1 MRGEGRGSGSQLCV
15 VCALWQGYPALQRA
29 RVKVGVSGFQAV
41 RLPEEFRFDSD
52 TVTIRREGEAV
63 VLDAAKPAARP
74 EGFFEAIR
82 VEDPRFAR
90 PDPGAAPAVP
100 ALD

>member
-1 MRGEGRGSGSQLCV
+1 L
-15 VCALWQGYPALQRA
+15 
-29 RVKVGVSGFQAV
+29 VGVSGFQAV